1 MEAFVTLVATDSYAS
16 GALVIAH
23 RLRDLGSRKELL
35 CLVTPNISTHVQNML
50 SKYYKT
56 IPVETIRSKDYQN
69 LLLLG
74 RPDLDISLTK
84 IHLWRLTQYKKIVF
98 LDADTLPLQN
108 IDELFD
114 RPSFSAAPDAGWP
127 DCFNSGVFVAEPSES
142 IYQDLVRLATET
154 GSFDG
159 GDQGL
164 LNTYFSSWPDSSSH
178 RLPFTF
184 NATPTAQY
192 GYAPAQVQYGQ
203 SIKVA
208 HFIGQNKPWK
218 YQRFADG
225 KVLPMGDAWEGTS
238 RMVQTWW
245 DTWDKYYGR
254 ISPYQLLSFGISTFD
269 TGFQTRPIIPFNE
282 AIENAWENERYEFDH
297 SRRQVK
303 PMPAL
308 SAITVSQPSW
318 LQEELRAI
326 AENEQR
332 QLQQMFL
339 QNKRPKQQY
348 HDEREPYSMIKWD
361 PAYEEP
367 PNSGSLGADIPD
379 LSSYRNVWD
388 QPLENQQ
395 HVWVAPVFQPE
406 PEILKKPE
414 YAQFVE
420 AQQTFQEQEQNDEHD
435 DGEEQGRP
443 QEGEYGYHQET
454 HDNNNNS
461 EQQNQNKSE
470 VSHPIAF
477 PWEANPYH
485 FPVPTRVWQ
494 DEMIRQDNSAN
505 RKNESRHEQHEEYHN
520 RHLEHK
526 QHEQH
531 GQERYYH
538 YEEHQPQTYHQASL
552 ETIHSQDTFEQAH
565 GQLDAY
571 QDTTPSHTLTECVPE
586 ENHNQHEQLNVEH
599 ASGKER
605 EETKVSAYDQQ
616 DETNRQ
622 IEIVREEEATEEEHK
637 QAPLF
642 AIDEILSP
650 SVKNKIDEFIADLH
664 KDEEDDISDRDLI
677 PINFKASSRLHS
689 GMYTPSPLGS
699 RNGSRVGSR
708 TVSRSGS
715 RRASIVSSRRN
726 SVPGTPKKS
735 PVALDISVPTLVDDS
750 IPNID
755 QPSNLFADFSSS
767 IFNRKTPYT
776 SAAATPAVALTP
788 DVEQSEYFG
797 YMGETLSDNEDEGI
811 DNGSFEMT
819 NYDLSDSLDVA
830 CHSKDIVTKWDP
842 LEALENLKSQ
852 SESMILRKTLT
863 EALTKAAKEQEELER
878 LEQLEP
884 VEEKPKRAQR
894 FRSAW
899 DIDDDTELGLPSAL
913 ASGESSP
920 RTPMMR
926 GLSSNLSREIEQEKE
941 RYRQQRESLSMTQPQ
956 TAVASLLEAE
966 LDLSRGTL
974 FKKKHEFQHV
984 QQMPSEAQST
994 PFPAPHFGQDEEEK
1008 AYTAYFS
1015 EDVIK
1020 EAKQRLDILKNDREE
1035 QTNTDSTLPLPV
1047 STGSLIDDRKFSTQS
1062 SHMYQHSKYQFGDD
1076 FDSKNYTSN
1085 FGFDEHHKL
1094 KIYQPDLIQPDIL
1107 ATVKPTNTV
1116 EIKKNPL
1123 IKTEKSDSTQ
1133 TSQYEKSEKRIH
1145 NDHTIQSRQEDV
1157 PKESEQPKLH
1167 DKETIAIEEMV
1178 TIVQTEIRKEK
1189 TTTVT
1194 EEERTIITK
1203 DETGSTRSIATT
1215 GQNAESSQKEAAS
1228 SEEEYVIV
1236 ETDEKRQ
1243 QSEQTSSEEEHTGT
1257 EKLKH
1262 AYIKDLRVKRVDEFE
1277 KEKQPYEQE
1286 VVENSERVR
1295 EIIVEATKEDDEKKS
1310 ERSESQVS
1318 VINSEHTHI
1327 HELIDIETYGQTE
1340 KGSIEQQESADG
1352 GSDDQ
1357 QETFEEHLHE
1367 QYTIIDSN
1375 VVEAGNYMIDTI
1387 EVEDDDMEEDN
1398 AEEQVDDEALKTNV
1412 GFIEVQ
1418 EDTEETMETIEI
1430 EEDDEE
1436 QILEVDIDPL
1446 EEQRA
1451 AVKIEEEFIELE
1463 DNFDEEI
1470 TEECVH
1476 VDTVEEQDEKAT
1488 EIIELEE
1495 ESIEVETIRQ
1505 EANVETIEIDESPRD
1520 AQVFTKADASSS
1532 FNTFSPARTMITP
1545 EKSTVHHSLA
1555 TSSGSI
1561 HTESHGTSIQTKD
1574 VEESLTTQVTSQI
1587 TDLPSSRFSAA
1598 RTIITTTTTERSSK
1612 PTRKLSIAETLLS
1625 SPRPSV
1631 APIVT
1636 TPVII
1641 QTFEGKGD
1649 TPVIDHEVVNRVRTF
1664 ARSRTVSAS
1673 SLDIRSS
1680 SSQASSLP
1688 RRSYTFGPKES
1699 SSSP

>member
-56 IPVETIRSKDYQN
+56 IPVETIRSKDHQN

-142 IYQDLVRLATET
+142 IYQDLVRLAAET

-203 SIKVA
+203 SIKIA

-269 TGFQTRPIIPFNE
+269 TGFQTRPIVPFNE
-282 AIENAWENERYEFDH
+282 AIENAWENERYDLDH

-303 PMPAL
+303 PMPTL

-332 QLQQMFL
+332 QLQQMYL

-367 PNSGSLGADIPD
+367 PSSGSLGADIPD

-420 AQQTFQEQEQNDEHD
+420 AQQTSQEQEQNDEHN
-435 DGEEQGRP
+435 DGKEQGRS
-443 QEGEYGYHQET
+443 QEGEHRYHQKT

-461 EQQNQNKSE
+461 EQQNQNKPE

-477 PWEANPYH
+477 PWEANPHH
-485 FPVPTRVWQ
+485 FPAPTRVWQ
-494 DEMIRQDNSAN
+494 DEMIRQDNSAD
-505 RKNESRHEQHEEYHN
+505 RKNESRYEQHEEYHN

-538 YEEHQPQTYHQASL
+538 YEEHQPQTYHQEPS
-552 ETIHSQDTFEQAH
+552 ETIHSQDTLEQAH

-571 QDTTPSHTLTECVPE
+571 QETTPSHTLTERVPE
-586 ENHNQHEQLNVEH
+586 ENHNQHEQLNVKH
-599 ASGKER
+599 ASEKER
-605 EETKVSAYDQQ
+605 EQTEVSAYHQH

-622 IEIVREEEATEEEHK
+622 IEIEQEEATEEEHK

-650 SVKNKIDEFIADLH
+650 SVKTKIDEFIAELH

-689 GMYTPSPLGS
+689 GMYTPLPLGS

-735 PVALDISVPTLVDDS
+735 HVALDISVPTLVDDS

-788 DVEQSEYFG
+788 DAEQSEYFG
-797 YMGETLSDNEDEGI
+797 HIGETLSDNEDEGF
-811 DNGSFEMT
+811 DNDSFEMT

-830 CHSKDIVTKWDP
+830 CHSKDTVTKWNP

-884 VEEKPKRAQR
+884 AEEKPKRVQR

-899 DIDDDTELGLPSAL
+899 DMDDDTELGLPSAL
-913 ASGESSP
+913 ASGQSSP

-926 GLSSNLSREIEQEKE
+926 GLSDNLSREIEQEKE
-941 RYRQQRESLSMTQPQ
+941 RYRQQRESLSMAQPQ
-956 TAVASLLEAE
+956 TAIASLLEAE

-974 FKKKHEFQHV
+974 FKKKYELQHV
-984 QQMPSEAQST
+984 QQMPPEVQST

-1035 QTNTDSTLPLPV
+1035 QMISDGTLPLPV
-1047 STGSLIDDRKFSTQS
+1047 STGSLVDDIQFSTQP
-1062 SHMYQHSKYQFGDD
+1062 SHMYQHSKYQFSDD
-1076 FDSKNYTSN
+1076 FDSKNYTFN

-1094 KIYQPDLIQPDIL
+1094 KIYQSDLIQPDIL
-1107 ATVKPTNTV
+1107 ATVKPANTV
-1116 EIKKNPL
+1116 EVSENPL
-1123 IKTEKSDSTQ
+1123 RKAEKSDSIQ
-1133 TSQYEKSEKRIH
+1133 TSQNEQSEKRIH
-1145 NDHTIQSRQEDV
+1145 SDHTIQSRQEDV
-1157 PKESEQPKLH
+1157 PKESEQPKVH
-1167 DKETIAIEEMV
+1167 TENMIAIEKVV
-1178 TIVQTEIRKEK
+1178 TAVQTEIRKEK
-1189 TTTVT
+1189 TATAT
-1194 EEERTIITK
+1194 EEEITIITK
-1203 DETGSTRSIATT
+1203 DEAGSTRSITTT
-1215 GQNAESSQKEAAS
+1215 GQNAESSRKEVVS

-1243 QSEQTSSEEEHTGT
+1243 QPKQTASEEEHTET

-1262 AYIKDLRVKRVDEFE
+1262 AYVKDLRVKRVDEFE
-1277 KEKQPYEQE
+1277 KEKQQDEQE
-1286 VVENSERVR
+1286 VVENTERVR
-1295 EIIVEATKEDDEKKS
+1295 EILVESTKEDDEKKS
-1310 ERSESQVS
+1310 ERLESEASIV
-1318 VINSEHTHI
+1318 NSEHTHI
-1327 HELIDIETYGQTE
+1327 YELVDDETDDQAE
-1340 KGSIEQQESADG
+1340 EESIEQQESAYG
-1352 GSDDQ
+1352 GSDGQ
-1357 QETFEEHLHE
+1357 QEAFEEHLHE

-1375 VVEAGNYMIDTI
+1375 VVVAGNYTIDTI
-1387 EVEDDDMEEDN
+1387 EVEDDDV
-1398 AEEQVDDEALKTNV
+1398 EEQLENETLQTDV

-1418 EDTEETMETIEI
+1418 EDTEEAMETIEI
-1430 EEDDEE
+1430 EEDEEE

-1451 AVKIEEEFIELE
+1451 VIKREEEFTELE

-1470 TEECVH
+1470 TEECIQ
-1476 VDTVEEQDEKAT
+1476 VDMVEEQDEKAT
-1488 EIIELEE
+1488 EVIELEE
-1495 ESIEVETIRQ
+1495 ESIEVETISQ
-1505 EANVETIEIDESPRD
+1505 EANVETIEIDTSSRD
-1520 AQVFTKADASSS
+1520 VQVFTKVDASSS
-1532 FNTFSPARTMITP
+1532 SNAFSPARTIITP

-1555 TSSGSI
+1555 TSSGFI
-1561 HTESHGTSIQTKD
+1561 RTESHGTSTQAKD
-1574 VEESLTTQVTSQI
+1574 VEESLTTQVAAQI
-1587 TDLPSSRFSAA
+1587 VDLPDSRFSAA
-1598 RTIITTTTTERSSK
+1598 RTIITTTTTERSSR

-1649 TPVIDHEVVNRVRTF
+1649 TPVIDHEVVNRTYALRHLKRPLYPAVLIP
-1664 ARSRTVSAS
+1664 
-1673 SLDIRSS
+1673 LD
-1680 SSQASSLP
+1680 
-1688 RRSYTFGPKES
+1688 PKNHHHPLS
-1699 SSSP
+1699 TISVK

>member
-23 RLRDLGSRKELL
+23 RLRDLDSRKELL

-56 IPVETIRSKDYQN
+56 IPVETIRSKDHQN

-142 IYQDLVRLATET
+142 IYQDLVRLAAET

-203 SIKVA
+203 SIKIA

-269 TGFQTRPIIPFNE
+269 TGFQTRPIVPFNE
-282 AIENAWENERYEFDH
+282 AIENAWENERYDLDH

-303 PMPAL
+303 PMPTL

-332 QLQQMFL
+332 QLQQMYL

-367 PNSGSLGADIPD
+367 PSSGSLGADIPD

-414 YAQFVE
+414 YAQFIE
-420 AQQTFQEQEQNDEHD
+420 AQQTSQEQEQNDEHN
-435 DGEEQGRP
+435 DGKEQDRL
-443 QEGEYGYHQET
+443 QEGEHGYNQKT
-454 HDNNNNS
+454 QDNNNNS
-461 EQQNQNKSE
+461 EQQNQNKPE

-477 PWEANPYH
+477 PWEANPHH
-485 FPVPTRVWQ
+485 FPAPTRVWQ
-494 DEMIRQDNSAN
+494 DEMIRQDNSAD
-505 RKNESRHEQHEEYHN
+505 RKNESRYEQHEEYHN

-538 YEEHQPQTYHQASL
+538 YEEHQPQTYHQEPS

-571 QDTTPSHTLTECVPE
+571 QETTPSHTLTERVPE
-586 ENHNQHEQLNVEH
+586 ENHNQHEQLNVKH
-599 ASGKER
+599 ASEKER
-605 EETKVSAYDQQ
+605 EQTEISAYHQH

-622 IEIVREEEATEEEHK
+622 IEIEQEEATEEEHK

-650 SVKNKIDEFIADLH
+650 SVKTKIDEFIAELH

-735 PVALDISVPTLVDDS
+735 HVALDVSVPTLVDDS

-776 SAAATPAVALTP
+776 SAAATPAIALTP
-788 DVEQSEYFG
+788 DAEQSEYFG
-797 YMGETLSDNEDEGI
+797 HIGETLSDNEDEGF
-811 DNGSFEMT
+811 DNDSFEMT

-830 CHSKDIVTKWDP
+830 CHSKDTATKWNP

-884 VEEKPKRAQR
+884 AEEKPKRAQR

-899 DIDDDTELGLPSAL
+899 DMDDDTEFGLPSAL
-913 ASGESSP
+913 ASGQSSP

-926 GLSSNLSREIEQEKE
+926 GLSDNLSREIEQEKE
-941 RYRQQRESLSMTQPQ
+941 RYRQQRESLSMAQPQ
-956 TAVASLLEAE
+956 TAIASLLEAE

-974 FKKKHEFQHV
+974 FKKKYELQHV
-984 QQMPSEAQST
+984 QQMPPEVQST

-1035 QTNTDSTLPLPV
+1035 QMNSDGTLPLPV
-1047 STGSLIDDRKFSTQS
+1047 STGSLVDDIQFSTQP
-1062 SHMYQHSKYQFGDD
+1062 SHMYQHSKYQFSDD
-1076 FDSKNYTSN
+1076 FDSKNYTFN

-1094 KIYQPDLIQPDIL
+1094 KIYQSDLIQPDIL
-1107 ATVKPTNTV
+1107 ATVKPANTV
-1116 EIKKNPL
+1116 EISENPL
-1123 IKTEKSDSTQ
+1123 RKTEKSDNTQ
-1133 TSQYEKSEKRIH
+1133 TSQNEQSEKRVH
-1145 NDHTIQSRQEDV
+1145 SDHTIQSRQEDV
-1157 PKESEQPKLH
+1157 PKESEQPKVH
-1167 DKETIAIEEMV
+1167 IENTIAIEKVV
-1178 TIVQTEIRKEK
+1178 TAVQTEIRKEK
-1189 TTTVT
+1189 TATAT
-1194 EEERTIITK
+1194 EEEITIITK
-1203 DETGSTRSIATT
+1203 DEAGSTRSITTT
-1215 GQNAESSQKEAAS
+1215 GQNAESSRKEAVS

-1243 QSEQTSSEEEHTGT
+1243 QPEQTASEEEYTET

-1262 AYIKDLRVKRVDEFE
+1262 AYVKDLRVKRVDEFE
-1277 KEKQPYEQE
+1277 KEKQQDEQE
-1286 VVENSERVR
+1286 VVENTERVQ
-1295 EIIVEATKEDDEKKS
+1295 EILVESTKEDDEKKS
-1310 ERSESQVS
+1310 ERLESEVS
-1318 VINSEHTHI
+1318 IVNSEHTHI
-1327 HELIDIETYGQTE
+1327 YELVDDETYDQTE
-1340 KGSIEQQESADG
+1340 EGSIEQQESAYG
-1352 GSDDQ
+1352 GSDGQ
-1357 QETFEEHLHE
+1357 QEAFEEHLHE

-1375 VVEAGNYMIDTI
+1375 VVVAGNYTIDTI
-1387 EVEDDDMEEDN
+1387 EVEDDDV
-1398 AEEQVDDEALKTNV
+1398 EEQLENETLQTDV

-1418 EDTEETMETIEI
+1418 EDTEEATETIEI
-1430 EEDDEE
+1430 EEDEEE

-1451 AVKIEEEFIELE
+1451 VIKREEEFTELE

-1470 TEECVH
+1470 TEKCIQ
-1476 VDTVEEQDEKAT
+1476 VDMVEEQDEKAT
-1488 EIIELEE
+1488 EVIELEE
-1495 ESIEVETIRQ
+1495 ESIEVETISQ
-1505 EANVETIEIDESPRD
+1505 EANVETIEIDTSSRD
-1520 AQVFTKADASSS
+1520 VQVFTKVDASSS
-1532 FNTFSPARTMITP
+1532 SNAFSPARTMITP

-1555 TSSGSI
+1555 TSSGFI
-1561 HTESHGTSIQTKD
+1561 RTESHGTSTQAKD
-1574 VEESLTTQVTSQI
+1574 VEESLTTQVAAQI
-1587 TDLPSSRFSAA
+1587 VDLPDSRFSAA
-1598 RTIITTTTTERSSK
+1598 RTIITTTTTERSSR

>member
-35 CLVTPNISTHVQNML
+35 CLVTPNISTHVQNIL

-108 IDELFD
+108 VDELFD

-142 IYQDLVRLATET
+142 IYQDLVRLAAET

-178 RLPFTF
+178 RLPFIF

-203 SIKVA
+203 SIKIA

-269 TGFQTRPIIPFNE
+269 TGFQTRPIVPFNE
-282 AIENAWENERYEFDH
+282 TIKNAWENERYDFDH

-303 PMPAL
+303 PMPTL

-332 QLQQMFL
+332 QLQQMYL

-367 PNSGSLGADIPD
+367 PSSGSLGADIPD

-388 QPLENQQ
+388 QPLENQ

-420 AQQTFQEQEQNDEHD
+420 AQQTSQEQEQNDEHN
-435 DGEEQGRP
+435 DGKEQGQS
-443 QEGEYGYHQET
+443 QEGEHEYH

-461 EQQNQNKSE
+461 EQQNQNKPE

-477 PWEANPYH
+477 PWEANPHH
-485 FPVPTRVWQ
+485 FPAPTRVWQ
-494 DEMIRQDNSAN
+494 DEMIRQDNSAD

-520 RHLEHK
+520 HHLEHK
-526 QHEQH
+526 HYEQH
-531 GQERYYH
+531 DQERSYH
-538 YEEHQPQTYHQASL
+538 YEEHQPQTYHQESS

-571 QDTTPSHTLTECVPE
+571 QETTSSHTLTECVPE

-599 ASGKER
+599 ASEKER
-605 EETKVSAYDQQ
+605 EQTEVSAYDQQ

-622 IEIVREEEATEEEHK
+622 IEIEQEEEATEKEHK
-637 QAPLF
+637 QVPLF

-650 SVKNKIDEFIADLH
+650 SVKTKIDEFIADLH

-735 PVALDISVPTLVDDS
+735 SVALDISVPTLVDDS

-755 QPSNLFADFSSS
+755 QPPNLFADFSSS

-788 DVEQSEYFG
+788 DAEQSEYFDH
-797 YMGETLSDNEDEGI
+797 MGETLSDNEDERF
-811 DNGSFEMT
+811 DNDSFEMT
-819 NYDLSDSLDVA
+819 NYDLSNSLDVA
-830 CHSKDIVTKWDP
+830 CHSKDTVTKWNP

-878 LEQLEP
+878 LEHLEP
-884 VEEKPKRAQR
+884 AEEKPKRAQR

-899 DIDDDTELGLPSAL
+899 DMDDDTELGLPSAL
-913 ASGESSP
+913 ASGQSSP

-926 GLSSNLSREIEQEKE
+926 GLSDNLSREIEQEKE
-941 RYRQQRESLSMTQPQ
+941 RYRQQRESLSMAQPQ
-956 TAVASLLEAE
+956 TAIASLLEAE

-974 FKKKHEFQHV
+974 FKKKYEFQHV
-984 QQMPSEAQST
+984 QQIPSEVQST

-1035 QTNTDSTLPLPV
+1035 QMNSDGTLPLPV
-1047 STGSLIDDRKFSTQS
+1047 STGSLVDDIQFSTQP
-1062 SHMYQHSKYQFGDD
+1062 SHMYQHSKYQFSDD
-1076 FDSKNYTSN
+1076 FDSKNYTFN

-1094 KIYQPDLIQPDIL
+1094 KIYQSDLIQPDIL
-1107 ATVKPTNTV
+1107 ATVKPANTV
-1116 EIKKNPL
+1116 EVSENPL
-1123 IKTEKSDSTQ
+1123 RKIEKSDSTQ
-1133 TSQYEKSEKRIH
+1133 TSQNEQSEKRVH
-1145 NDHTIQSRQEDV
+1145 SDHTIQSRQEDV
-1157 PKESEQPKLH
+1157 PEESEQPKVH
-1167 DKETIAIEEMV
+1167 TEETTAIEKVV
-1178 TIVQTEIRKEK
+1178 TSVQTEIRKEK
-1189 TTTVT
+1189 TTTAT
-1194 EEERTIITK
+1194 EEEITIITK
-1203 DETGSTRSIATT
+1203 DEAGSTRSITT
-1215 GQNAESSQKEAAS
+1215 TEQNVESSQKEVVS

-1243 QSEQTSSEEEHTGT
+1243 QSEQTASDEGHTET

-1262 AYIKDLRVKRVDEFE
+1262 AYVKDLRVKRVDEFE
-1277 KEKQPYEQE
+1277 KEKQQDEQE
-1286 VVENSERVR
+1286 VVENTERVR
-1295 EIIVEATKEDDEKKS
+1295 EILVESTKEDDEKKS
-1310 ERSESQVS
+1310 ERLESEVS
-1318 VINSEHTHI
+1318 IVNSEHTHI
-1327 HELIDIETYGQTE
+1327 HELVDVETDDQTE
-1340 KGSIEQQESADG
+1340 EGSIEQQESAYD
-1352 GSDDQ
+1352 GSDGQ
-1357 QETFEEHLHE
+1357 QETFEKHLHE
-1367 QYTIIDSN
+1367 QYTVIDSN
-1375 VVEAGNYMIDTI
+1375 AVKAGNYTVDTI
-1387 EVEDDDMEEDN
+1387 EVEDDDMEEDDV
-1398 AEEQVDDEALKTNV
+1398 EEQLDNEVLKTDV

-1418 EDTEETMETIEI
+1418 EDTEEAMETIEI
-1430 EEDDEE
+1430 EEDEEE
-1436 QILEVDIDPL
+1436 QILKVDIDPL

-1451 AVKIEEEFIELE
+1451 VIKREEEFFELE

-1470 TEECVH
+1470 TEECIQ
-1476 VDTVEEQDEKAT
+1476 VDMVEAQDEKAT

-1495 ESIEVETIRQ
+1495 ESIEVETISQ
-1505 EANVETIEIDESPRD
+1505 EANVETVEIDTSSRD
-1520 AQVFTKADASSS
+1520 AQVFTKVDASSS
-1532 FNTFSPARTMITP
+1532 SNIFSPARTMITP
-1545 EKSTVHHSLA
+1545 EKPTVHHSLA

-1561 HTESHGTSIQTKD
+1561 RTESHETSIQAKD
-1574 VEESLTTQVTSQI
+1574 VEESLTTQVTAQI
-1587 TDLPSSRFSAA
+1587 TDLPGSRFSAA
-1598 RTIITTTTTERSSK
+1598 RTIITTTTTERSSR
-1612 PTRKLSIAETLLS
+1612 PTRKFSIAETLLS

-1636 TPVII
+1636 TPVVI

-1649 TPVIDHEVVNRVRTF
+1649 TPVIDHEVVNR
-1664 ARSRTVSAS
+1664 
-1673 SLDIRSS
+1673 
-1680 SSQASSLP
+1680 
-1688 RRSYTFGPKES
+1688 
-1699 SSSP
+1699 